1 MKLFSD
7 DALQFENLATC
18 GIHRDAS
25 LRILQSA
32 CRDCE
37 SLYNILKSIDCNN
50 KGHDANELIDGNTK
64 VDAKADKKVYAKVD
78 AKVDTKADAKVD
90 AKVDTTQP
98 NIQVQDAT
106 FGITGNLAEDF
117 NGQLAGNRTSWLKKE
132 ADGKCQVDTLLFPN
146 KENGS
151 ERDPPAFLNRILE
164 IKFKCGESGPVNAM
178 SIPVPQSNGDGAIR
192 VKFSCMT
199 TSNDS
204 PPSEENVKVAEEPA
218 PLSLQLMLSQLFN

>member
-1 MKLFSD
+1 
-7 DALQFENLATC
+7 
-18 GIHRDAS
+18 
-25 LRILQSA
+25 
-32 CRDCE
+32 
-37 SLYNILKSIDCNN
+37 LYNILKSIDCNN
-50 KGHDANELIDGNTK
+50 KGHDANELIDGNTKVDAKADKKVYAKVDAKADKK

-106 FGITGNLAEDF
+106 FGVTGNLAEDF

>member
-1 MKLFSD
+1 
-7 DALQFENLATC
+7 
-18 GIHRDAS
+18 
-25 LRILQSA
+25 
-32 CRDCE
+32 
-37 SLYNILKSIDCNN
+37 LYNILKSIDCNN

-64 VDAKADKKVYAKVD
+64 VDAKADKKVDAKVDAKADKKVDANADKTVDAKVD
-78 AKVDTKADAKVD
+78 AKVDTKADAKVDTKAD

-106 FGITGNLAEDF
+106 FGITDNLAEDF

-192 VKFSCMT
+192 VKFSCMA

-204 PPSEENVKVAEEPA
+204 QPSEENVKVAEEPA
-218 PLSLQLMLSQLFN
+218 PLSMQSMLSQLFN